1 MPHGLF
7 TSMITNDCKNIV
19 IHAPTLTTPTAS
31 ATIKI
36 TNGSFSSGELSLN
49 ALVTTLTV
57 ATSDVG
63 TDKGV
68 FHIKYYEDGVLL
80 REGGVVANCDILCC
94 LSKKVDKLLDCSADC
109 SKCASEL
116 AEAQQIFL
124 LIKSAETE
132 LAGSSVN
139 AAKVLNA
146 TTKYNKAAEIC
157 GGHCGCNC

>member
-1 MPHGLF
+1 MSLL
-7 TSMITNDCKNIV
+7 TCIITNDCKNIIV
-19 IHAPTLTTPTAS
+19 SAPTLTTAGAS

-36 TNGSFSSGELSLN
+36 TNGNFSSNELTLN
-49 ALVTTLTV
+49 ALVSTLTI
-57 ATSDVG
+57 ATSDIG

-68 FHIKYYEDGVLL
+68 FHVKYSEDGVLL
-80 REGGVVANCDILCC
+80 KEAGVVANCDILCC

-139 AAKVLNA
+139 AAKIANA
-146 TTKYNKAAEIC
+146 TNKYNKAAEIC